1 MDTSRQQRSSTVQ
14 QSVAAAS
21 SSKRP
26 MVTTSGSTPRE
37 TRSERRRGRS
47 HRRSGWQCSHPI
59 ATCCAAASRRPAS
72 TASTLGRWPT
82 SRGGASPVCLAVRV
96 RRLRLVRGAARWSR
110 GPECPTYHTTLD
122 GVDARRHG
130 ARRRGPRPIAA
141 VPRRAPRRSCVWSTT
156 RRLRPAPRR
165 ASSGWTTGPA
175 GAATPT
181 ARCRWTWGDGY
192 PSSSCPTVR
201 PRPSRSGPAS
211 TPVSR

>member
-1 MDTSRQQRSSTVQ
+1 MDTSRQQRPSTVQ

-96 RRLRLVRGAARWSR
+96 RHLRCVRSTCPRALFAERLDGLVAPNARRPTRLSTALTRVGMALGGEVRVQLLLFLGVPRDAPASGPPRADAGPLHAARPR
-110 GPECPTYHTTLD
+110 GGRLGPLTRPHL
-122 GVDARRHG
+122 RHAAGGPG
-130 ARRRGPRPIAA
+130 ATGT
-141 VPRRAPRRSCVWSTT
+141 RRAPA
-156 RRLRPAPRR
+156 RP
-165 ASSGWTTGPA
+165 
-175 GAATPT
+175 
-181 ARCRWTWGDGY
+181 
-192 PSSSCPTVR
+192 
-201 PRPSRSGPAS
+201 
-211 TPVSR
+211 